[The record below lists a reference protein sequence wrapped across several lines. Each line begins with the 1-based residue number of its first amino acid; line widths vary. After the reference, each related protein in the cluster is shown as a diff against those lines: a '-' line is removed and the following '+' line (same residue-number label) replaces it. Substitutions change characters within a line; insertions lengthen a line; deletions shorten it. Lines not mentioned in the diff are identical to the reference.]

1 MKRFGSILFMF
12 CLVLSCQKLKKEPGV
27 EAPDTRSDVP
37 VEEMTVDSA
46 ATASDRIH
54 YASDLDYLVDHQGA
68 YAGREKLFEKD
79 QLAER
84 LQGLE
89 RFNYEIF
96 LEFWN
101 TETPMVMENSVVHM
115 SGCKAHD
122 CPSSAYDIFIDLE
135 NDNINVFHFRNN
147 MMRIYAEK
155 GWIELPEGFAREME
169 IKKSNA
175 GIGNVDQTKSNYQ
188 LEVDPE

>member
-1 MKRFGSILFMF
+1 MF
-12 CLVLSCQKLKKEPGV
+12 CLLLSCQKLKKE
-27 EAPDTRSDVP
+27 A
-37 VEEMTVDSA
+37 VEEGSDKTMEQVEVDSSGLA
-46 ATASDRIH
+46 PERLAYPSE
-54 YASDLDYLVDHQGA
+54 LNYLTDHLGG
-68 YAGREKLFEKD
+68 YAGREDLFEKD

-84 LQGLE
+84 MKKLE
-89 RFNYEIF
+89 GFNYEAF

-101 TETPMVMENSVVHM
+101 TETPIVMENGVLHM

-122 CPSSAYDIFIDLE
+122 CPSSAYDFFVDLD

-175 GIGNVDQTKSNYQ
+175 GIGSVEQTKSNYQ
-188 LEVDPE
+188 LEVNPD